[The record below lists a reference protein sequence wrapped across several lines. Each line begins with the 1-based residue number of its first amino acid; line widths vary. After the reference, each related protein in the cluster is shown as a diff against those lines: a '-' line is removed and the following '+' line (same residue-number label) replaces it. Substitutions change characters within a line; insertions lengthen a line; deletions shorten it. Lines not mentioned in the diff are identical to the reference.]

1 MSVSSRPQD
10 IHDGAMVIKVQ
21 TALTRA
27 GINPGPANGIF
38 GAPTEAAVL
47 QFQRTRGLPAT
58 GVVDQRTWTALG
70 LKGAVPHP
78 VVID

>member
-1 MSVSSRPQD
+1 MWKATRPSSRVD
-10 IHDGAMVIKVQ
+10 KAWSSVQ